1 MRFTPPE
8 LDGSGVPISRHQRP
22 QPLQHTLNIQTKR
35 SQNPSHTRRSMSSHE
50 IYMRRD
56 PITAPLVVEKS
67 DRSPSVGGAKN
78 PGRRTIVLLPFRTHA
93 IASTINEEP
102 AHLPGKNKG
111 LHIRVLTRNM
121 YPFMVDSFP
130 RHYHQPHEKRKREG
144 EKERKRKTVD
154 SVSFTAVRP
163 QSREYMT

>member
-130 RHYHQPHEKRKREG
+130 RHYHQPHEKERD
-144 EKERKRKTVD
+144 KERKREKERRWIP
-154 SVSFTAVRP
+154 SLLLQFAPSHANI
-163 QSREYMT
+163 